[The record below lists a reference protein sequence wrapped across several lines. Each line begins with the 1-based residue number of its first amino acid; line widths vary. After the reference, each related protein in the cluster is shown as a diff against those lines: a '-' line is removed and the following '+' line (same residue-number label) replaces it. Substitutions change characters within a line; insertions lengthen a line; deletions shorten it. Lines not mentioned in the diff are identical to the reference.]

1 MMKNL
6 QGNLSGIGTTIY
18 ITIQYRFGK
27 NFITI
32 SYPVKP
38 INVLYEVIIQLIKRF
53 GSFMPPYALFSTFSF
68 INYFIITATL

>member
-38 INVLYEVIIQLIKRF
+38 INVLYEAIIQLIKRF
-53 GSFMPPYALFSTFSF
+53 GSS
-68 INYFIITATL
+68 